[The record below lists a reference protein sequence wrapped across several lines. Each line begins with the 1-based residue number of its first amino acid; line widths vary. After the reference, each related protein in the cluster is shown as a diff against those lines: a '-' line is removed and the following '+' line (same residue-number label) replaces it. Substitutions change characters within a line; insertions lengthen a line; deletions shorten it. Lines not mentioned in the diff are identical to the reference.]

1 MLLLEWI
8 GTIDLVDPST
18 PEIRGSRPFEVYTN
32 NIKRLV
38 QIATISRSSLERQL
52 EELRTSI
59 TTATNAMESV
69 SKASKDVN
77 SKLANI
83 AEAVQST
90 IPAVDQMTTGIT
102 SGHFV
107 YSWMTVM
114 LVTFAEAY
122 LEDVLRLLI
131 SQALSSS
138 TLHDSVK
145 GDVTKKWVKEA
156 LRGRP
161 HDWIKQLDKFGIGG
175 YASNQ
180 ADKLAVVWQRRHTLV
195 HTAEPEMPETAAR
208 QFLDAVILVSSFIE
222 SVDAQLLMLHPHASR
237 P

>member
-1 MLLLEWI
+1 VLLLEWI
-8 GTIDLVDPST
+8 GTIDLVIPST
-18 PEIRGSRPFEVYTN
+18 PEIKGSRPFEVYTN
-32 NIKRLV
+32 NITRLV
-38 QIATISRSSLERQL
+38 QMSTVSRSSLERQL

-59 TTATNAMESV
+59 ATATDAMKSV

-90 IPAVDQMTTGIT
+90 VPVIDQMTTAIT
-102 SGHFV
+102 SRNFV

-145 GDVTKKWVKEA
+145 SEITKKWVKEA

-161 HDWIKQLDKFGIGG
+161 QDWIKQLDKFGIGG
-175 YASNQ
+175 DASNQ

-195 HTAEPEMPETAAR
+195 HTAEPEIPNTAAR

-222 SVDAQLLMLHPHASR
+222 SVDAIADSSS
-237 P
+237 